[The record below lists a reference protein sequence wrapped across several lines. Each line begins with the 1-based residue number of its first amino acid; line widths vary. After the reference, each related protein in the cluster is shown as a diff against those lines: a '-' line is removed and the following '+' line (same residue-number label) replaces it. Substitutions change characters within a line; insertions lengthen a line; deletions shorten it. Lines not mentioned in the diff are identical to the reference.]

1 MRVLFTPGHTQG
13 STSFIVDERF
23 LISGDMVFINSVGRP
38 DLGGKAEAW
47 AKVLFASIGKIKAL
61 DHAIRVL
68 PGHYIDW
75 AEANEDLVFTLPLG
89 EVLARNREIYDIDNP
104 ADFYGFIKANM
115 RTQPEEYATIRLV
128 NANLEQVNE
137 ERQEE
142 LDLGKN
148 ECAASAYAA
157 KQQAQTA

>member
-1 MRVLFTPGHTQG
+1 
-13 STSFIVDERF
+13 
-23 LISGDMVFINSVGRP
+23 
-38 DLGGKAEAW
+38 
-47 AKVLFASIGKIKAL
+47 
-61 DHAIRVL
+61 
-68 PGHYIDW
+68 
-75 AEANEDLVFTLPLG
+75 
-89 EVLARNREIYDIDNP
+89 
-104 ADFYGFIKANM
+104 M

-148 ECAASAYAA
+148 ECAASAYA

>member
-1 MRVLFTPGHTQG
+1 
-13 STSFIVDERF
+13 
-23 LISGDMVFINSVGRP
+23 
-38 DLGGKAEAW
+38 
-47 AKVLFASIGKIKAL
+47 
-61 DHAIRVL
+61 
-68 PGHYIDW
+68 
-75 AEANEDLVFTLPLG
+75 
-89 EVLARNREIYDIDNP
+89 
-104 ADFYGFIKANM
+104 M

-148 ECAASAYAA
+148 ECAASAFAA